1 MRCTGLSTLVFAR
14 GSRPTGAVGFFRRY
28 AANRAAAAG
37 VVVLAAFGALA
48 VLGDRIA
55 PSEPRAIVDRP
66 LLAPSAEHP
75 FGTDSLGRDVMSG
88 VFVGA
93 RVSLLV
99 GIAAAGVSMLVGVLA
114 GGLAGFYRGRTDAWI
129 MRLTEFVQVYPGF
142 VLALV
147 LVAVFSPTFVNTVLA
162 ISIVSLPTTARLV
175 RAEFLSLREREFV
188 SASRAIGAGDGRL
201 IVAHILPNALPPVMV
216 YASLTVGTAILI
228 ESALSFL
235 GLGDPDR
242 MSWGY
247 MIGASRS
254 FLRRAGW
261 TAFFPGMAIVL
272 VVLSLNVAGDGLN
285 DALSPS
291 RRRRT

>member
-1 MRCTGLSTLVFAR
+1 M
-14 GSRPTGAVGFFRRY
+14 GFVRRY
-28 AANRAAAAG
+28 AANRAAAGG
-37 VVVLAAFGALA
+37 VVLLALFVGLA
-48 VLGDRIA
+48 TFGDRIA

-66 LLAPSAEHP
+66 LLAPSAGHL
-75 FGTDSLGRDVMSG
+75 FGTDALGRDVMSG
-88 VFVGA
+88 VLAGA

-99 GIAAAGVSMLVGVLA
+99 GVAAAAVSMMVGVLA

-129 MRLTEFVQVYPGF
+129 MRLSEFVQVYPGF
-142 VLALV
+142 ILALV
-147 LVAVFSPTFVNTVLA
+147 LVAIFSPTFVNTVLA
-162 ISIVSLPTTARLV
+162 ISIVSWPTTARLV

-188 SASRAIGAGDGRL
+188 AASRAIGAGDGRL
-201 IVAHILPNALPPVMV
+201 IVTHILPNALPPVVV

-254 FLRRAGW
+254 FLRRAWW

-272 VVLSLNVAGDGLN
+272 LVLSLNLAGDGLN
-285 DALSPS
+285 DALGPA
-291 RRRRT
+291 RARRT

>member
-1 MRCTGLSTLVFAR
+1 M
-14 GSRPTGAVGFFRRY
+14 GFVRRY
-28 AANRAAAAG
+28 AANRAAAGG
-37 VVVLAAFGALA
+37 VVVLALFVGLAAF
-48 VLGDRIA
+48 GDRIA

-66 LLAPSAEHP
+66 LLAPSAEHL
-75 FGTDSLGRDVMSG
+75 FGTDALGRDVLSG
-88 VFVGA
+88 VLAGA

-99 GIAAAGVSMLVGVLA
+99 GVAAAAVSMMVGVLA

-129 MRLTEFVQVYPGF
+129 MRVSEFVQVYPGF
-142 VLALV
+142 ILALV
-147 LVAVFSPTFVNTVLA
+147 LVAIFSPTFVNTVLA
-162 ISIVSLPTTARLV
+162 ISIVSWPTTARLV
-175 RAEFLSLREREFV
+175 RAEFLSFREREFV
-188 SASRAIGAGDGRL
+188 AASRAIGAGDSRL
-201 IVAHILPNALPPVMV
+201 IVIHILPNALPPVVV

-254 FLRRAGW
+254 FLRRAWW

-272 VVLSLNVAGDGLN
+272 VVLSLNLAGDGLN
-285 DALSPS
+285 DALGPA
-291 RRRRT
+291 RARHT